1 MKKIVLMLA
10 LALPLAVSAQKFG
23 HINTQEVF
31 ALMPELTKVKAQM
44 DTLQNTYES
53 QIANMQ
59 EEYQK
64 KVADYQKNAATLND
78 VVKPIRQ
85 QEIAEM
91 EQRIQLFYQ
100 TAQQDIQK
108 KQQEYL
114 APLQQKMVN
123 AIQEVGKENG
133 FTYIFDTAMGA
144 LTYQSPDATDVAPLV
159 KAKLGIK

>member
-1 MKKIVLMLA
+1 MKKILLMLA
-10 LALPLAVSAQKFG
+10 LVLPLAVSAQKFG

-31 ALMPELTKVKAQM
+31 ALMPELNKVKAQM
-44 DTLQNTYES
+44 DTLQSNYES

-64 KVADYQKNAATLND
+64 KVADYQKTATTLTD
-78 VVKPIRQ
+78 GVKQFRQ

-114 APLQQKMVN
+114 APLHQKLST

-133 FTYIFDTAMGA
+133 FTYIFDSAA
-144 LTYQSPDATDVAPLV
+144 LTFAAPDATDVAPLV
-159 KAKLGIK
+159 KTKLGIK